1 MCHIILPTLF
11 WSGCRTWLSLTNF
24 KDCLSFILLRR
35 IPRSFI
41 DR

>member
-11 WSGCRTWLSLTNF
+11 WSGCGSWLNLTNF
-24 KDCLSFILLRR
+24 KDRL
-35 IPRSFI
+35 SFI